1 MLWEWNA
8 PGEEG
13 LVYGFSSSKVIV
25 SKEGLV
31 YPQLSFLAEVGGS
44 LGLFIGFSFLGL
56 YDHLVQ
62 LIRFFRLEIFEFQ

>member
-1 MLWEWNA
+1 MLWEWNK

-13 LVYGFSSSKVIV
+13 LLYGFSSSKVIV

-31 YPQLSFLAEVGGS
+31 YPPLSFLAEVGGS

-56 YDHLVQ
+56 YDNLVY
-62 LIRFFRLEIFEFQ
+62 LIRFIRLEIFKFQ